1 MDMLFDNDQVQCTIR
16 QTTIEKLA
24 GRVRRLAIATTD
36 KCEARCA
43 HCLMKSGPQRK
54 ERLSLDEIK
63 YCIDYFHENSQTEIV
78 VFTGGESTLLAN
90 DLFEAISYCAER
102 GLATRLVTNAIWA
115 TNECATEQMIEE
127 LVDAGL
133 TEINYS
139 TDDFHCVW
147 IPIDNIK
154 RAWMAS
160 KGKGFET
167 VLIANCSGPHS
178 TVTPEYLQD
187 FLNEEITIITNE
199 DAIKTLP
206 PPAPDGTRY
215 LISRSAISK
224 IGNGAR
230 LRDRYF
236 MPYKDLDHKQLYGG
250 CPGLMDPPTL
260 NADGTLGVCCGIN
273 TEYNRILT
281 FGKFEDVVSN
291 NFKTSEFNTLLLEA
305 IRILGPSYL
314 FHLASESA
322 TAITDIEA
330 RTACEVC
337 ERLTGSEKLLTSLAN
352 KQEVIKTQ
360 ISRICCF

>member
-1 MDMLFDNDQVQCTIR
+1 
-16 QTTIEKLA
+16 
-24 GRVRRLAIATTD
+24 
-36 KCEARCA
+36 
-43 HCLMKSGPQRK
+43 MKSGPQRK

-178 TVTPEYLQD
+178 
-187 FLNEEITIITNE
+187 NE